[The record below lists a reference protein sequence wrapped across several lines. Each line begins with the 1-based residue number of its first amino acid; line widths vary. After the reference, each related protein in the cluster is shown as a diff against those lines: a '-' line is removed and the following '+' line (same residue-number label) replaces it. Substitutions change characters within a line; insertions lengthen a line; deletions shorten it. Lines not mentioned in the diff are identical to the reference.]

1 MKITCLLLCVILLS
15 HFVNID
21 SAHSELERFMPRQ
34 GGTTE
39 IWRVT
44 DNPARRD
51 WANYQNTEAWS
62 PDGRYICYESYPGTQ
77 KSVIHLY
84 DLYRDRDI
92 TVDNGTQP
100 RWAANSN
107 WLFYL
112 RRPSEGKELEVV
124 WIAVDTGA
132 KNTIGTGL
140 TGIGETDSEDRWL
153 FGKNRNGVV
162 RVPVRKDGRVE
173 DISAGGALGSFMLPN
188 PRHPVV
194 MFRGDSR
201 GPDGR
206 DIPFAPTRVWSDLEG
221 NNVVSASP
229 MIQRCHQA
237 WTGDGTYHMHGNSQ
251 LRGRLW
257 NEPFPSN
264 LHYLSSV
271 FVNDP
276 CSCGFSGRW
285 VIGSGNI
292 WPMPVA
298 DLRSGDGRYFLKAA
312 LSLIHDSRDFSYSG
326 GSGLHDNDAK
336 GSPDGTKVV
345 MSGNYDLKDS
355 PVTFIT
361 QDVPGPDADSIP
373 VESTDGFPE
382 SGRLSVQNE
391 VIGYGRKT
399 QTRFEDLTR
408 EMYNTQPLT
417 GSMLEDLTPE
427 RRALYF
433 TRTDN
438 NMHLDALT
446 NEQAKEHLNKPRY
459 LSKGIIVTSFDARL
473 IPEEMRIDEN
483 IPGRYRR
490 SGRRGSKADFNSP
503 LIRQRQTDVYIAVIR
518 KPDGPYLRKL
528 PGLCELIPGE
538 NHWEIR
544 GYHLY
549 KDGEKIT
556 QKILA
561 PGSSFPLT
569 GAGEYSAVAVEWS
582 GLESGRSVP
591 LIVEGGEELYIRDS
605 KPGDFQWTYDSW
617 LVNGNEVSAEKAKM
631 SEQSVREIVH
641 RTDGVIHREWYNWG
655 QIVRRYDLSSDGL
668 PIRRL
673 FYHNGKLLR
682 REYHTREGVHV
693 SSEFFAPDGFIV
705 EAVRYKTQDGEKKEI
720 GHWWYEKGMPVK
732 LIGCEGHTL
741 VSLPGIY
748 LKEGDNWTWSPLE

>member
-1 MKITCLLLCVILLS
+1 
-15 HFVNID
+15 
-21 SAHSELERFMPRQ
+21 
-34 GGTTE
+34 
-39 IWRVT
+39 
-44 DNPARRD
+44 
-51 WANYQNTEAWS
+51 
-62 PDGRYICYESYPGTQ
+62 
-77 KSVIHLY
+77 
-84 DLYRDRDI
+84 
-92 TVDNGTQP
+92 
-100 RWAANSN
+100 
-107 WLFYL
+107 
-112 RRPSEGKELEVV
+112 
-124 WIAVDTGA
+124 
-132 KNTIGTGL
+132 
-140 TGIGETDSEDRWL
+140 
-153 FGKNRNGVV
+153 
-162 RVPVRKDGRVE
+162 
-173 DISAGGALGSFMLPN
+173 
-188 PRHPVV
+188 
-194 MFRGDSR
+194 
-201 GPDGR
+201 
-206 DIPFAPTRVWSDLEG
+206 
-221 NNVVSASP
+221 
-229 MIQRCHQA
+229 
-237 WTGDGTYHMHGNSQ
+237 
-251 LRGRLW
+251 
-257 NEPFPSN
+257 
-264 LHYLSSV
+264 
-271 FVNDP
+271 
-276 CSCGFSGRW
+276 
-285 VIGSGNI
+285 
-292 WPMPVA
+292 
-298 DLRSGDGRYFLKAA
+298 
-312 LSLIHDSRDFSYSG
+312 
-326 GSGLHDNDAK
+326 
-336 GSPDGTKVV
+336 
-345 MSGNYDLKDS
+345 
-355 PVTFIT
+355 
-361 QDVPGPDADSIP
+361 
-373 VESTDGFPE
+373 
-382 SGRLSVQNE
+382 
-391 VIGYGRKT
+391 
-399 QTRFEDLTR
+399 
-408 EMYNTQPLT
+408 
-417 GSMLEDLTPE
+417 MLEDLTPE

-556 QKILA
+556 Q
-561 PGSSFPLT
+561 
-569 GAGEYSAVAVEWS
+569 
-582 GLESGRSVP
+582 
-591 LIVEGGEELYIRDS
+591 
-605 KPGDFQWTYDSW
+605 
-617 LVNGNEVSAEKAKM
+617 
-631 SEQSVREIVH
+631 
-641 RTDGVIHREWYNWG
+641 